1 MFIHEIIEKRRMS
14 MNNAR
19 VIQCESFDIECFEG
33 NGRIEKVTTFETPQI
48 QIGHLNSKF
57 LEIYEKCINKILEKI
72 LAFITTK

>member
-1 MFIHEIIEKRRMS
+1 

-33 NGRIEKVTTFETPQI
+33 NGRIEKVTTLETPQI

-57 LEIYEKCINKILEKI
+57 LEIYEKRY
-72 LAFITTK
+72 

>member
-1 MFIHEIIEKRRMS
+1 MS

-33 NGRIEKVTTFETPQI
+33 NGRIEKVTTLETPQI

-57 LEIYEKCINKILEKI
+57 LEIYEKSYWKKFLHLLLRNN
-72 LAFITTK
+72 